1 MRDGSAVVW
10 SMFPLPLLLPSAQFC
25 SLFKGKDM
33 CQFQVEA
40 LLCAVHCDA
49 GRRRQQ
55 ADSCGDCR

>member
-1 MRDGSAVVW
+1 MRDGGAVVCD
-10 SMFPLPLLLPSAQFC
+10 SMFPLPSAQFC

-55 ADSCGDCR
+55 AGSSGDCR